1 MERQMKKQK
10 DKLEVAHKRQIE
22 SQRVKIGVLK
32 PKKNHTLF
40 EVDLSDYSIKKA
52 VFDKPPVLSWAD
64 AKSGNYSKKLEIT
77 KRPNCLYIPALNEKN
92 VVKILERDYGILVK
106 N

>member
-1 MERQMKKQK
+1 
-10 DKLEVAHKRQIE
+10 VAYKRQIE
-22 SQRVKIGVLK
+22 SQRVKIGVLRT
-32 PKKNHTLF
+32 KKNHTLF

-52 VFDKPPVLSWAD
+52 VFDKLPVLSWHD
-64 AKSGNYSKKLEIT
+64 AKTGNYSKKLEIT
-77 KRPNCLYIPALNEKN
+77 KKPNCLYIPALNEKN